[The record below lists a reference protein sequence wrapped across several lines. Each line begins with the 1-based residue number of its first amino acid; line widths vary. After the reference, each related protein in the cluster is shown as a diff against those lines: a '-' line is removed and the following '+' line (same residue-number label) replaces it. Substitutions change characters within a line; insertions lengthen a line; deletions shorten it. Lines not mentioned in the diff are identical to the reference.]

1 MLVVEYF
8 LVAITIAVAIMCIL
22 FRRSG
27 KSFEG
32 MICKFMASFGFV
44 STAIVGYCY
53 NPHNIMFFCLVC
65 FALMFGWCGD
75 VILGIK
81 EIAPKFRGKLIPL
94 GTVFFLIGHIFFLTA
109 FMIKSGFSIIPLAA
123 GIAIGIIG
131 LILIN
136 ILMKGI
142 DSKLK
147 VLLAVYYTLLY
158 YKAATAIYLLVT
170 TGETAYIFASVGSVL
185 FVFSDTCLGLLYFTP
200 TKKKN
205 LLVTLELSTYYLAQT
220 LLALS
225 MAYIV

>member
-1 MLVVEYF
+1 MLVMDFILAALTVV
-8 LVAITIAVAIMCIL
+8 VAVMCIL
-22 FRRSG
+22 FRRRG

-53 NPHNIMFFCLVC
+53 NPKNVLYFCLVC

-81 EIAPKFRGKLIPL
+81 EIAPKFRGRLIPL
-94 GTVFFLIGHIFFLTA
+94 GTVAFLFGHIIFLSA
-109 FMIKSGFSIIPLAA
+109 FMTKSGFNIIPLIASL
-123 GIAIGIIG
+123 AIGVFII
-131 LILIN
+131 
-136 ILMKGI
+136 ILMNLLKI
-142 DSKLK
+142 EVNAKLK
-147 VLLAVYYTLLY
+147 TLLTVYYVLLV

-170 TGETAYIFASVGSVL
+170 TGETAYILATVGSLL

-225 MAYIV
+225 MAFMV

>member
-1 MLVVEYF
+1 MLTVMF
-8 LVAITIAVAIMCIL
+8 ILAAMTLVAAAMCIL

-44 STAIVGYCY
+44 STAILGYCY
-53 NPHNIMFFCLVC
+53 NPVNVMYFCLVC

-94 GTVFFLIGHIFFLTA
+94 GTVFFLIGHIFFLAA

-123 GIAIGIIG
+123 GIAVGIIG

-136 ILMKGI
+136 LLMTEI
-142 DSKLK
+142 NAKLK
-147 VLLAVYYTLLY
+147 ALLAIYYTLLA
-158 YKAATAIYLLVT
+158 YKAATAVYLLAT
-170 TGETAYIFASVGSVL
+170 TGETAYIFASIGSIL

-200 TKKKN
+200 TKRKN
-205 LLVTLELSTYYLAQT
+205 LLVTLELSSYYPAQVF
-220 LLALS
+220 LALS
-225 MAYIV
+225 MAFMV